1 MKKLLAILLGACL
14 LLGVMTGCG
23 GNAEDA
29 VTVQKVSDITSQGSV
44 GLVNRYAGIVVS
56 GETATVKKG
65 DKKVLETYVKEGD
78 FVTEGDVLFC
88 YDNEAM
94 ELQLSKLL
102 LELEAMRTR
111 SPTPRRTSPISSA
124 SATPPPRRSS
134 SPTRCRSRSCRRTC
148 VKRPITRA
156 SRSARSRICRK
167 LSRIRTCA
175 HRSPAA

>member
-1 MKKLLAILLGACL
+1 
-14 LLGVMTGCG
+14 MTGCG

-94 ELQLSKLL
+94 GFSSASSCLSLR
-102 LELEAMRTR
+102 AMRTR
-111 SPTPRRTSPISSA
+111 SPTPRRTSPILSA
-124 SATPPPRRSS
+124 SATPPRGAAAHLLAADPGAAGE
-134 SPTRCRSRSCRRTC
+134 
-148 VKRPITRA
+148 RA
-156 SRSARSRICRK
+156 
-167 LSRIRTCA
+167 
-175 HRSPAA
+175 

>member
-56 GETATVKKG
+56 GETATIKKG

-102 LELEAMRTR
+102 LELEGYE
-111 SPTPRRTSPISSA
+111 PRRTSPISSA

-148 VKRPITRA
+148 VKRPTIRV
-156 SRSARSRICRK
+156 SRSVRSRICRK
-167 LSRIRTCA
+167 LSRIRTCV